1 MTMKVCVGD
10 VMTEYAVAGTAR
22 CVLQDMAARTMTEG
36 PLGGS
41 LRDFCYLLIR
51 AYPGRWA

>member
-22 CVLQDMAARTMTEG
+22 CVLQG
-36 PLGGS
+36 HGG
-41 LRDFCYLLIR
+41 
-51 AYPGRWA
+51 